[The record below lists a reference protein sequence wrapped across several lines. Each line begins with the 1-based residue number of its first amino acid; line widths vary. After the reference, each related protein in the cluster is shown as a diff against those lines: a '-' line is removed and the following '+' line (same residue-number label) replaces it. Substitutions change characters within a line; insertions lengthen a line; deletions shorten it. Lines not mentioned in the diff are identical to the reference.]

1 MGALKTAMRHIISP
15 RLLTEEEL
23 QTLVAW
29 AQEFVNRR
37 PLSFIS
43 GDAKDMLPLTPN
55 SFLRA
60 GEELPNYGEHMEEA
74 TKYLRRWKHVEETTI
89 KLWKRFVKEVLP
101 QHQAW
106 QKWRG
111 QSRDIK
117 EGDVVLYVGEDRKA
131 AWPLAVVEAKVEGRD
146 GHVREVDLRLAGD
159 KKVKRVSLHRLA
171 LLVPVE
177 RATGH

>member
-1 MGALKTAMRHIISP
+1 
-15 RLLTEEEL
+15 
-23 QTLVAW
+23 
-29 AQEFVNRR
+29 
-37 PLSFIS
+37 
-43 GDAKDMLPLTPN
+43 
-55 SFLRA
+55 
-60 GEELPNYGEHMEEA
+60 MEEA

-131 AWPLAVVEAKVEGRD
+131 VWPLAVVEATVEGRD

-159 KKVKRVSLHRLA
+159 KKIKRV
-171 LLVPVE
+171 
-177 RATGH
+177 